1 MKVKNY
7 FFKQLFGVF
16 IIIFSHNIFAIEFEC
31 KYLDLNKKV
40 VQVDL
45 KIDENSE
52 AQVVEYKN
60 DGQRMRTDCF
70 GKDSN
75 ICQST
80 DDWKQMTK
88 VKEDN
93 SILRYKIETGGYLV
107 AVKTYDLNKITGRLD
122 LTFWKRI
129 TTKSKSNEKFQFR
142 QEPIETKLES
152 WAVFEFDCK

>member
-1 MKVKNY
+1 
-7 FFKQLFGVF
+7 
-16 IIIFSHNIFAIEFEC
+16 
-31 KYLDLNKKV
+31 
-40 VQVDL
+40 
-45 KIDENSE
+45 
-52 AQVVEYKN
+52 
-60 DGQRMRTDCF
+60 
-70 GKDSN
+70 
-75 ICQST
+75 
-80 DDWKQMTK
+80 MTK